1 MTQLELIGIKIKTY
15 KTGSGAF
22 ICHNVP
28 QYAKTLSQFI
38 SLTNQPF
45 CSFTSKKSLVYTGKN
60 ILTIGGY
67 QHNTTGT
74 GQRRPDTK

>member
-1 MTQLELIGIKIKTY
+1 MMQLELIRIKNKIYRTRIG
-15 KTGSGAF
+15 TF
-22 ICHNVP
+22 IGHNVP
-28 QYAKTLSQFI
+28 EYAKTLSQFI
-38 SLTNQPF
+38 SLTNQPL
-45 CSFTSKKSLVYTGKN
+45 CSFTSKKLLVYTGKN